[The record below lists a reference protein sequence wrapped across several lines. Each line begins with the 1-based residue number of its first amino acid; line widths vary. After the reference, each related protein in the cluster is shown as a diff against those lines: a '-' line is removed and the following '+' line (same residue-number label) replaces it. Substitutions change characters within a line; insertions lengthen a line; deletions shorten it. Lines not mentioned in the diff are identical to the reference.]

1 MRAGN
6 DEPAATD
13 IPDWLRVVL
22 ALAFSINGLLSVVA
36 VSGVIRRIAT
46 GDAGLADWFIPLVIS
61 APIGLLVSLIAAV
74 ALMMRSRWR
83 EFGWLLLA
91 TSLPLLF
98 VLALM
103 VEGVPSPG

>member
-36 VSGVIRRIAT
+36 VSGVLRRIAT

-61 APIGLLVSLIAAV
+61 APIGLLISLVAGV
-74 ALMMRSRWR
+74 ALMVRSRWR
-83 EFGWLLLA
+83 EVGWLLLA
-91 TSLPLLF
+91 SLLPLLF
-98 VLALM
+98 VLALL
-103 VEGVPSPG
+103 VEGVPPPG